1 MPGKYS
7 TNLNAGVN
15 VSIRE
20 EVLLEITRV
29 TIYVM
34 MKVSFHQDD
43 TQILIFYLPTNASKI
58 RSRI

>member
-29 TIYVM
+29 TI
-34 MKVSFHQDD
+34 
-43 TQILIFYLPTNASKI
+43 
-58 RSRI
+58 

>member
-15 VSIRE
+15 VGIRE

-29 TIYVM
+29 TI
-34 MKVSFHQDD
+34 
-43 TQILIFYLPTNASKI
+43 
-58 RSRI
+58 